1 MKNKHN
7 SNPIKNVF
15 GHRWWAFIIPIIIC
29 AVFAYLSRLNLS
41 IMFFE
46 GALFWL
52 VLILLEFSV
61 LCFVLY
67 ENYYS
72 FKIPLIVISTLT
84 VIFIFGNVAGCDMFN
99 GKKAYN
105 QLSDVKQTSFTES
118 ILPIDY
124 TQIPVVDEDLALKQA
139 EKKLGEE
146 RGLGSIVNV
155 GDFTLQQ
162 INDELMFVAPLEH
175 ENLFK
180 WLDNGSTPGYI
191 TVSATDPDD
200 VELVQEVNGS
210 KIKLR
215 YLNSAHFG
223 DNLLRHIRN
232 SGYAFTGVTDMS
244 FELDDNGRPYWTVTT
259 YENTAFWALPEATG
273 IIICDPQTGECTWF
287 SIEEVPE
294 WVDKIQ
300 PADFIDAQIDNY
312 GRYEQGFWNSVF
324 GKNGVIIK
332 TPGVLTVYN
341 DGDCYYY
348 TGMTSVGNDD
358 ATTGFMMV
366 NTRTKETTYFELAG
380 ATEEAAQA
388 SAEGMVQEKEYTA
401 TLPVPLNVQGIPTY
415 FMTLKDKAG
424 LIKSYAMV
432 NIENYSIVATGS
444 TVAEVQ
450 QNYIDAMVSNGNNVV
465 VGSQEAY
472 LYHTEGIVSR
482 ISAQITDG
490 NTTYYMI
497 IGDDNTKLYVASSSV
512 SDELAITR
520 EGDNVRV
527 SYIDD
532 SNGTVNISDFDNLG
546 FSQEVSDDQEKKDEQ
561 SSKKEELANNSTNNI
576 IEVNPKDN
584 EAEWNSLTDEEKAK
598 LLENNN

>member
-105 QLSDVKQTSFTES
+105 QLGDVKQTSFTES

-210 KIKLR
+210 KIKNI
-215 YLNSAHFG
+215 YCS
-223 DNLLRHIRN
+223 
-232 SGYAFTGVTDMS
+232 
-244 FELDDNGRPYWTVTT
+244 
-259 YENTAFWALPEATG
+259 
-273 IIICDPQTGECTWF
+273 
-287 SIEEVPE
+287 
-294 WVDKIQ
+294 
-300 PADFIDAQIDNY
+300 
-312 GRYEQGFWNSVF
+312 
-324 GKNGVIIK
+324 K
-332 TPGVLTVYN
+332 T
-341 DGDCYYY
+341 
-348 TGMTSVGNDD
+348 
-358 ATTGFMMV
+358 
-366 NTRTKETTYFELAG
+366 
-380 ATEEAAQA
+380 
-388 SAEGMVQEKEYTA
+388 
-401 TLPVPLNVQGIPTY
+401 I
-415 FMTLKDKAG
+415 
-424 LIKSYAMV
+424 
-432 NIENYSIVATGS
+432 
-444 TVAEVQ
+444 
-450 QNYIDAMVSNGNNVV
+450 
-465 VGSQEAY
+465 
-472 LYHTEGIVSR
+472 
-482 ISAQITDG
+482 
-490 NTTYYMI
+490 
-497 IGDDNTKLYVASSSV
+497 
-512 SDELAITR
+512 
-520 EGDNVRV
+520 
-527 SYIDD
+527 
-532 SNGTVNISDFDNLG
+532 
-546 FSQEVSDDQEKKDEQ
+546 
-561 SSKKEELANNSTNNI
+561 
-576 IEVNPKDN
+576 
-584 EAEWNSLTDEEKAK
+584 
-598 LLENNN
+598 